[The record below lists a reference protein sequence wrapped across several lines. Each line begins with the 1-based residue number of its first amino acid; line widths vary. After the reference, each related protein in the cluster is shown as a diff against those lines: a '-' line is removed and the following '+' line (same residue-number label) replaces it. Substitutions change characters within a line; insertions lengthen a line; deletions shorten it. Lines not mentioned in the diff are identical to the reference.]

1 MGVGR
6 SVRARRSTASALIF
20 IGAPIWLLGSLAFA
34 RSQPKHDDWPTTAP
48 EEQPATHRL
57 WPPPAPPRPAPPD
70 TSDEGSPTPDDEAL
84 AKDRGAKDAPPPA
97 PATPRVEAPPAP
109 IEDPNQVAT
118 PPPAP
123 RVAPAQPPPPASPGN
138 GVYVELRS
146 ADAGMRIDQVTPAGQ
161 SWTACG
167 VPCRRVL
174 QRNLTYVI
182 ESNDAPPTLP
192 FLLPDDATH
201 LTLDVHPG
209 SQTQSNVGTL
219 LAIAGGVVALIGFVR
234 LATGGNSPSSDQ
246 AGLELLAGGAV
257 GGITGLVLYRM
268 SRTTVTS
275 STGATFG
282 EQRERDG
289 DAKKRPAPS
298 IVLTP
303 HGFALTPHGL
313 TF

>member
-6 SVRARRSTASALIF
+6 SVRARKSTASALIL
-20 IGAPIWLLGSLAFA
+20 IGAPVWLLGSLAFA
-34 RSQPKHDDWPTTAP
+34 QTQPKHGDWPTTPA
-48 EEQPATHRL
+48 EEPPVSQRL
-57 WPPPAPPRPAPPD
+57 WPPPAPPRRPPPD
-70 TSDEGSPTPDDEAL
+70 PSTEGSPTPDEDEAL
-84 AKDRGAKDAPPPA
+84 AKDNAAKDAPPPA
-97 PATPRVEAPPAP
+97 PTPPRVEAPPAP
-109 IEDPNQVAT
+109 VDDPNQIAT

-123 RVAPAQPPPPASPGN
+123 PVAPVQQPAVPPPN

-146 ADAGMRIDQVTPAGQ
+146 ADAGMRIDQLTPAGQ
-161 SWTACG
+161 SWPACG
-167 VPCRRVL
+167 VPCRRIL

-192 FLLPDDATH
+192 FLLPANETR

-209 SQTQSNVGTL
+209 SQAQSNVGTL

-234 LATGGNSPSSDQ
+234 LATGGNSPANDH

-257 GGITGLVLYRM
+257 AGVTGLVLYRM

-275 STGATFG
+275 STGVTLG
-282 EQRERDG
+282 EQRERGG
-289 DAKKRPAPS
+289 DTQKRPAPS
-298 IVLTP
+298 I
-303 HGFALTPHGL
+303 ALTPQGL

>member
-6 SVRARRSTASALIF
+6 SVRTRKSTASVLIL
-20 IGAPIWLLGSLAFA
+20 IGAPIWLLGNLAFA
-34 RSQPKHDDWPTTAP
+34 QSPPKHSDWPAM
-48 EEQPATHRL
+48 PAEDPPVTKRL
-57 WPPPAPPRPAPPD
+57 WPPPAPPRPAPPA
-70 TSDEGSPTPDDEAL
+70 TSKEGDPTPDDEDL
-84 AKDRGAKDAPPPA
+84 ANDRAVKDAPPAAPTA
-97 PATPRVEAPPAP
+97 PAAPRGEAPPAP
-109 IEDPNQVAT
+109 IDDPNQVTA

-123 RVAPAQPPPPASPGN
+123 SVAPAQQPAPVPPPN

-146 ADAGMRIDQVTPAGQ
+146 ADAGMRIDQLTPAGQ
-161 SWTACG
+161 SWPACG

-192 FLLPDDATH
+192 FLLPDNTNH

-234 LATGGNSPSSDQ
+234 LATGGNSPSSDHT
-246 AGLELLAGGAV
+246 GLELLAGGAV
-257 GGITGLVLYRM
+257 TGITGLVLYRM

-275 STGATFG
+275 SNGMTFG

-289 DAKKRPAPS
+289 DAPKRPASS
-298 IVLTP
+298 I
-303 HGFALTPHGL
+303 ALTAQGL
-313 TF
+313 MF

>member
-6 SVRARRSTASALIF
+6 SVRARRSTASALIL
-20 IGAPIWLLGSLAFA
+20 IGAPIWLLGSQALAQ
-34 RSQPKHDDWPTTAP
+34 SQPKHEDWPTPPP
-48 EEQPATHRL
+48 EEPPVARRL
-57 WPPPAPPRPAPPD
+57 WPPPAPPRPLPPD
-70 TSDEGSPTPDDEAL
+70 TSKEGSPTPDDEPS
-84 AKDRGAKDAPPPA
+84 AKDPTTKDAPPPA
-97 PATPRVEAPPAP
+97 PPIAAPPAP
-109 IEDPNQVAT
+109 IDDPNQIAT

-123 RVAPAQPPPPASPGN
+123 PVAPAQPPPTPPPN

-161 SWTACG
+161 SWLACG
-167 VPCRRVL
+167 VPCRRIL

-192 FLLPDDATH
+192 FLLPDNATR

-234 LATGGNSPSSDQ
+234 LATGGNSPSSDHS
-246 AGLELLAGGAV
+246 GLELLAGGAV
-257 GGITGLVLYRM
+257 TGVTGLVLYRT

-275 STGATFG
+275 NTGMTFG
-282 EQRERDG
+282 EQRERAR
-289 DAKKRPAPS
+289 DAKKSPAPS
-298 IVLTP
+298 I
-303 HGFALTPHGL
+303 ALTPQGL